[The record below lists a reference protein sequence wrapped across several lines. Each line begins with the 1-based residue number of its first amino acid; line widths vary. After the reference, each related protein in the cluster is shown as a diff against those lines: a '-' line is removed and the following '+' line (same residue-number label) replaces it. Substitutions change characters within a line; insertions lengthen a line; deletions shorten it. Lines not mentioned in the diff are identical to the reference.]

1 MKDLKELSK
10 KFEKLR
16 KKYEELGEEIK
27 RLENLKKSKRW
38 RAELNK
44 DYFCINSDGNTW
56 YTTEDNHKIDD
67 YRYKTR
73 NYFKTKEEAEKYL
86 EKIEIYYELMDLAE
100 ELNGEEEIDWEN
112 GEQEKFSI
120 RYVKGKFRNDFYLN
134 ATGLNRNIGS
144 IYCLSADFL
153 KVALERIGADRLKK
167 LF

>member
-1 MKDLKELSK
+1 MKDLKE
-10 KFEKLR
+10 LR

-44 DYFCINSDGNTW
+44 SYFYISNDGNIFF
-56 YTTEDNHKIDD
+56 TEEKNHKLDN

-73 NYFKTKEEAEKYL
+73 NYFKTSEEAERYL

-100 ELNGEEEIDWEN
+100 ELNGEEEIDWIN
-112 GEQEKFSI
+112 NEQNKYYIYFNCCEQKLKQDANWLTI
-120 RYVKGKFRNDFYLN
+120 RLGQ
-134 ATGLNRNIGS
+134 
-144 IYCLSADFL
+144 IYCLNSDFL